1 MVDKYSFLD
10 EILKSRRE
18 LAIALQQFDEI
29 SDPLLVDH
37 IVFRI
42 GAAEKQFDHL
52 LRLARKMGISFD
64 GMQWEW
70 KQN

>member
-1 MVDKYSFLD
+1 LIDKYGFLE

-18 LAIALQQFDEI
+18 LAIAQQQFEEV
-29 SDPLLVDH
+29 SDPLLVDY
-37 IVFRI
+37 IVFRM

-52 LRLARKMGISFD
+52 LNLARELGISFD

-70 KQN
+70 KEN

>member
-1 MVDKYSFLD
+1 LIDKYSFLE

-18 LAIALQQFDEI
+18 LAIAQQQFDEV

-37 IVFRI
+37 LVFRM

-52 LRLARKMGISFD
+52 LRLARELGISFD

-70 KQN
+70 KEN